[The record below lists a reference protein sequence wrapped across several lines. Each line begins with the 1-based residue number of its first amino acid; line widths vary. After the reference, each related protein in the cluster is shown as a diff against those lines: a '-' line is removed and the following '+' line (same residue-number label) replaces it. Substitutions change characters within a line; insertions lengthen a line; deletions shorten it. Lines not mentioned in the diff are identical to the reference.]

1 MKLSVIVPAYNAE
14 ATLPALLDSLSTQ
27 SYKDYEI
34 VVVDDFS
41 RDRTPRI
48 ARDYQC
54 RLIALSEN
62 HGPAYCRNIGVKN
75 ASGEILVFTDSDCI
89 VDYCWLA
96 NIYKC
101 FLNNNVAAI
110 MGRLAIMP
118 SNLLGDSISA
128 LGFPAGGA
136 IGFDKIWHVDQ
147 NGFTES
153 FSTCNS
159 AVKKDIFE
167 KVGGF
172 DDSFPFPGGE
182 DSLLAFNL
190 RRAGYLIKYCPDA
203 IVHHRARDSFADFV
217 KWQFKR
223 GISSYIFSTKVSGKK
238 DFLSLR
244 AWSTKNILRH
254 YCRDKKMPVIVMLL
268 CTSIVLQFAGYVYG
282 RYQGGFL
289 CES

>member
-1 MKLSVIVPAYNAE
+1 MNLSVIVPAYNAE
-14 ATLPALLDSLSTQ
+14 ATLPALLDSLSAQ

-34 VVVDDFS
+34 VVVDDS
-41 RDRTPRI
+41 SGDRTPGI

-54 RLIALSEN
+54 KLIALSEN

-75 ASGEILVFTDSDCI
+75 ASGEILVFTDSDCL
-89 VDYCWLA
+89 VDNYWLA
-96 NIYKC
+96 NIYKG
-101 FLNNNVAAI
+101 FLNNNVAVI
-110 MGRLAIMP
+110 MGRLIMMP

-136 IGFDKIWHVDQ
+136 IGFDKIWKVDQ
-147 NGFTES
+147 DGFTDS
-153 FSTCNS
+153 LSTCNC
-159 AVKKDIFE
+159 AVKRDVFE

-190 RRAGYLIKYCPDA
+190 RRADYLIKYCPDA
-203 IVHHRARDSFADFV
+203 IVYHRARDSFADFV

-244 AWSTKNILRH
+244 IWSMANILRH
-254 YCRDKKMPVIVMLL
+254 YYRDKKIPVIVILL
-268 CTSIVLQFAGYVYG
+268 CASILLQFAGYMYG
-282 RYQGGFL
+282 RYQRGFL
-289 CES
+289 CGS